1 MIGVGFM
8 ICREC
13 KSESCEKANL
23 INHVE
28 YNYRVQREKQGKKQI
43 IYFVFMGVIFI
54 ALIILFIWGMES

>member
-23 INHVE
+23 INYVE
-28 YNYRVQREKQGKKQI
+28 YNYQIQREKQRKKRMV
-43 IYFVFMGVIFI
+43 YFVFTGVAFI
-54 ALIILFIWGMES
+54 ALVILFIWGMES